1 MGFRDYLNGF
11 CVKNGYTGDFGYKE
25 ATKIYTIEIAK
36 GTDIALASLT
46 KEELQV
52 LSNAEIK
59 EILVTLDK
67 NFKDFFG
74 Y

>member
-1 MGFRDYLNGF
+1 MGFRDYLNEF
-11 CVKNGYTGDFGYKE
+11 CVNNGYNGKYGYNVE
-25 ATKIYTIEIAK
+25 TKIYTIEIAK

-67 NFKDFFG
+67 NFKEFFG

>member
-11 CVKNGYTGDFGYKE
+11 CVKNGYTGDFGYNE

-67 NFKDFFG
+67 NFKEFFG